1 MPDPMGHRMVDWTR
15 FKHPHRAVALPA
27 IAALAGIL
35 LGGYGLFHTAP
46 QIVVVPAGYIALVN
60 QKGIL
65 TSDFMAQTAAVTGK
79 PFEQTTRAERS
90 KTLHDMIDEEL
101 LVQRGVLLD
110 LPETTTEV
118 RDVMTAA
125 VNAQAEA
132 ASKATPPTDAQ
143 LMSYYD
149 AHRASYSTTG
159 TMQVRDLLLRVGGYQ
174 NANQSTSQ
182 ALTDAADALYRLR
195 AGTPVE
201 QVMQH
206 FGFVDSG
213 RADADEVL
221 DFAAKLHLGTKL
233 FPIAAALSDG
243 EISEPVVD
251 TDGVHLLIMQRRQPP
266 RVSDFA
272 SVRPK
277 LYNDYV
283 ESVAKRAQDEAL
295 AILRRD
301 AQILIAPEPAG

>member
-1 MPDPMGHRMVDWTR
+1 MVDWTR
-15 FKHPHRAVALPA
+15 AWASPTRSLLLPA
-27 IAALAGIL
+27 IGATIGVAV
-35 LGGYGLFHTAP
+35 GGYGLFHAAP
-46 QIVVVPAGYIALVN
+46 QTLAVPAGYVAWVN

-65 TSDFMAQTAAVTGK
+65 NSDFMAQTASAVGK

-90 KTLHDMIDEEL
+90 RTLQAMIDEEL

-125 VNAQAEA
+125 VNAQADA
-132 ASKATPPTDAQ
+132 TSRGTPPTDAQ
-143 LMSYYD
+143 LKAFYD
-149 AHRASYSTTG
+149 THRANYSTTG

-182 ALTDAADALYRLR
+182 AQTDAEDALYRLR
-195 AGTPVE
+195 AGAAVE

-213 RADADEVL
+213 RADAGEVL
-221 DFAAKLHLGTKL
+221 DFAAKLHLGAKL

-243 EISEPVVD
+243 QISEPSVD
-251 TDGVHLLIMQRRQPP
+251 VDGVHLLVMQRRQAP
-266 RVSDFA
+266 RLSDFA

-277 LYNDYV
+277 VYADYV
-283 ESVAKRAQDEAL
+283 ESVAKRAQDEEL
-295 AILRRD
+295 RILRRD
-301 AQILIAPEPAG
+301 AQILISPEATQ

>member
-1 MPDPMGHRMVDWTR
+1 MVDR
-15 FKHPHRAVALPA
+15 SVLLPA
-27 IAALAGIL
+27 IGAIIGIAV
-35 LGGYGLFHTAP
+35 GGYGLFHAAP
-46 QIVVVPAGYIALVN
+46 QMLVVPAGYVALVN

-65 TSDFMAQTAAVTGK
+65 NSDFMAQTAAATGK

-90 KTLHDMIDEEL
+90 KTLQAMIDEEL

-125 VNAQAEA
+125 VNAQADA
-132 ASKATPPTDAQ
+132 ASKGTPPTDAQ
-143 LMSYYD
+143 LKAYYD
-149 AHRASYSTTG
+149 AHRANYSTTG

-182 ALTDAADALYRLR
+182 AQTDAEDALYRLR
-195 AGTPVE
+195 SGTAVE

-213 RADADEVL
+213 RADAGEVL
-221 DFAAKLHLGTKL
+221 DFAARLHLGAKL
-233 FPIAAALSDG
+233 FPVAAVLSEG
-243 EISEPVVD
+243 QISEPIID
-251 TDGVHLLIMQRRQPP
+251 ADGVHLLLMQRRQAP
-266 RVSDFA
+266 RPSDFA

-277 LYNDYV
+277 VYADYV
-283 ESVAKRAQDEAL
+283 ESLAKRAQDEEL
-295 AILRRD
+295 SILRRD
-301 AQILIAPEPAG
+301 AQILISPEATR

>member
-1 MPDPMGHRMVDWTR
+1 MVQRMSDWTR
-15 FKHPHRAVALPA
+15 LLKRAYRPVVLPA
-27 IAALAGIL
+27 LAALAGIMI
-35 LGGYGLFHTAP
+35 GGYGLFHAAP
-46 QIVVVPAGYIALVN
+46 QFVVVPAGYIALVN

-79 PFEQTTRAERS
+79 TFEQTTQAERS

-125 VNAQAEA
+125 VNAQADA
-132 ASKATPPTDAQ
+132 ATKATPPTDAQ
-143 LMSYYD
+143 LKSYYD
-149 AHRASYSTTG
+149 AHRARYSSTG

-195 AGTPVE
+195 SGTPVE

-206 FGFVDSG
+206 FGLVDSG

-221 DFAAKLHLGTKL
+221 DFAAKLHLGMKL
-233 FPIAAALSDG
+233 FPIAAGLSSG

-251 TDGVHLLIMQRRQPP
+251 TDGVHLLVMQRRQPP
-266 RVSDFA
+266 RVADFA
-272 SVRPK
+272 GVRPK

>member
-1 MPDPMGHRMVDWTR
+1 MGQRMIDWTR
-15 FKHPHRAVALPA
+15 LFKRPHRLVVLPGL
-27 IAALAGIL
+27 AALAGIAI
-35 LGGYGLFHTAP
+35 GGHGLFHAAP
-46 QIVVVPAGYIALVN
+46 QYAVVPAGYIALVN

-65 TSDFMAQTAAVTGK
+65 TNDFMAQTASVTGK
-79 PFEQTTRAERS
+79 PFEQTTQAERS
-90 KTLHDMIDEEL
+90 KTLRDMIDEEL

-125 VNAQAEA
+125 VNAQADA

-143 LMSYYD
+143 LKSYYD
-149 AHRASYSTTG
+149 AHRASYSSTG
-159 TMQVRDLLLRVGGYQ
+159 TMRVRDLLLRVGGYQ

-206 FGFVDSG
+206 FGLVDSG

-221 DFAAKLHLGTKL
+221 DFAAKLHLGVNL

-251 TDGVHLLIMQRRQPP
+251 TDGVHLLVMQRRQPP
-266 RVSDFA
+266 RVADFA
-272 SVRPK
+272 SARPK

>member
-1 MPDPMGHRMVDWTR
+1 MVDWTR
-15 FKHPHRAVALPA
+15 PFKRPHRAAVLPA
-27 IAALAGIL
+27 IAALVGIL
-35 LGGYGLFHTAP
+35 TGGYGLFHAAP
-46 QIVVVPAGYIALVN
+46 QIVVVPAGYIAWVN

-79 PFEQTTRAERS
+79 PFEQTTRSERS

-118 RDVMTAA
+118 RDVMIAA
-125 VNAQAEA
+125 VNAQADA

-143 LMSYYD
+143 LKSYYD
-149 AHRASYSTTG
+149 AHRASYSSTG

-174 NANQSTSQ
+174 NTNQSTSQ

-206 FGFVDSG
+206 FGLLDSG

-251 TDGVHLLIMQRRQPP
+251 ADGVHLLVMQHRQPP

-301 AQILIAPEPAG
+301 AQVLIAPEPAG

>member
-1 MPDPMGHRMVDWTR
+1 MVDRTR
-15 FKHPHRAVALPA
+15 AWHRPARCVLLPA
-27 IAALAGIL
+27 IGAIVGVAV
-35 LGGYGLFHTAP
+35 GGHGLFHAAP
-46 QIVVVPAGYIALVN
+46 QTLAVPAGYVALVN

-65 TSDFMAQTAAVTGK
+65 NSDFMAQAASATGK

-90 KTLHDMIDEEL
+90 KTLQAMIDEEL

-125 VNAQAEA
+125 VNAQADA
-132 ASKATPPTDAQ
+132 ASKGTPPTDAQ
-143 LMSYYD
+143 LQAYYA
-149 AHRASYSTTG
+149 AHRANYSTTG

-182 ALTDAADALYRLR
+182 AQTDAEDALYRLR
-195 AGTPVE
+195 SGAAVE

-213 RADADEVL
+213 RADAGEVL
-221 DFAAKLHLGTKL
+221 DFAAKLHLGAKL
-233 FPIAAALSDG
+233 FPLAAALSDG
-243 EISEPVVD
+243 QISEPIVD
-251 TDGVHLLIMQRRQPP
+251 ADGVHLLLMQRRQAP
-266 RVSDFA
+266 RLSDFA

-277 LYNDYV
+277 VYADYV
-283 ESVAKRAQDEAL
+283 ESVAKRAQDEEL
-295 AILRRD
+295 SILRRD
-301 AQILIAPEPAG
+301 AQILISPEATQ